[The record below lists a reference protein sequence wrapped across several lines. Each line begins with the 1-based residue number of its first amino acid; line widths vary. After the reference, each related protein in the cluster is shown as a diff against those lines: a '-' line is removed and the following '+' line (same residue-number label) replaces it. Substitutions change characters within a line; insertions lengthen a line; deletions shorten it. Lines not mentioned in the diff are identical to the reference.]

1 MTDGARRADLG
12 GTPWAHTRPRRGPLA
27 GRAWGVS
34 GHPGPPLM
42 ETLRV
47 YLPHENLR
55 SEERPEKYSAAA
67 TGRKTPEREKLSGR
81 QESAGGNSLPEG
93 EIDAIVTAIEL
104 DFIVIII
111 IIISTISTI
120 ITAITT
126 SSRCNDLGCNLSSS

>member
-12 GTPWAHTRPRRGPLA
+12 GPPWAQTRPRRGPLA

-34 GHPGPPLM
+34 GHPGPPLT
-42 ETLRV
+42 EILRV

-55 SEERPEKYSAAA
+55 LGEHREKYSATA
-67 TGRKTPEREKLSGR
+67 TGRKRTEREKLSGR

-93 EIDAIVTAIEL
+93 EFDAIVTAIVL
-104 DFIVIII
+104 DFIGII
-111 IIISTISTI
+111 IIISTIRTI
-120 ITAITT
+120 ITTITT